1 MGPGK
6 GEATMAISDSS
17 TDNSTQPEK
26 KRRAISGL
34 ALLVASAFFMEFLD
48 GTVIAT
54 ALPDMAKA
62 FGVTAVDL
70 NIGISAYLLTLAV
83 LIPASGWVAERF
95 GARTVFSTALLI
107 FTLSSLICGL
117 TQNVTEFVVMRIIQ
131 GIGGAMM
138 VPVGRLV
145 VLRTTPKDQL
155 ITAIATLTWPAL
167 VAPILGPPIGGFIT
181 TYASWHWIFFL
192 NVPFGLAAIAC
203 SLKMMSNQKP
213 VEKQPFDTQGFFSVG
228 LSMLCLVAGLEVF
241 SQQNENPWYGAGLLV
256 MGLVFLA
263 WAVRH
268 LLRSSA
274 PLVQLRTLRVPSFRV
289 TMRGGFVLRAT
300 ISSAPFMLPLMF
312 QVGFGMDAFHAGSL
326 VLAVFAGNLA
336 MKPAT
341 TPLIRYFGFR
351 KLLLGNGV
359 LCVLSLLVCALL
371 TPDSPRILTLV
382 MLFWGGLSRS
392 MQFTGI
398 SSLAFAE
405 VPAQEMSGA
414 NTLFS
419 TSLQLASGLG
429 VTLGALSIRAGSLL
443 TSWLPENVAHQP
455 GMAFRLGFVVIGV
468 LTAIGLWDITRLA
481 PDAGINVSQKKK

>member
-1 MGPGK
+1 MALSDTPGENVSRS
-6 GEATMAISDSS
+6 GSG
-17 TDNSTQPEK
+17 
-26 KRRAISGL
+26 RISGV
-34 ALLVASAFFMEFLD
+34 ALLVACAFFMEFLD

-62 FGVTAVDL
+62 FGVSAIDL

-83 LIPASGWVAERF
+83 LIPANGWVAERF
-95 GARTVFSTALLI
+95 GARNVFSLALTI
-107 FTLSSLICGL
+107 FTLSSLFCGL
-117 TQNVTEFVVMRIIQ
+117 THNVTEFVLMRIVQ

-155 ITAIATLTWPAL
+155 IKAIATLTWPAL
-167 VAPILGPPIGGFIT
+167 VAPIIGPPLGGFIT

-192 NVPFGLAAIAC
+192 NVPLGIIAIILA
-203 SLKMMSNQKP
+203 LRMMPNDSAHQHR
-213 VEKQPFDTQGFFSVG
+213 PFDVTGFIATG
-228 LSMLCLVAGLEVF
+228 ITMLCLVAGLEML
-241 SQQNENPWYGAGLLV
+241 SQQSASLTGAAVTIALGLAALV
-256 MGLVFLA
+256 
-263 WAVRH
+263 WSIRH
-268 LLRSSA
+268 LSRSKT
-274 PLVQLRTLRVPSFRV
+274 PLISLTSLAVPSFRI
-289 TMRGGFVLRAT
+289 TMRGGFLLRAT

-312 QVGFGMDAFHAGSL
+312 QVGFGMNAFQAGSL

-351 KLLLGNGV
+351 KLLIGNGV
-359 LCVLSLLVCALL
+359 VCVLTLLLCAFL
-371 TPDSPRILTLV
+371 TPTSPHVITLV
-382 MLFWGGLSRS
+382 LLFLGGLSRS

-405 VPAQEMSGA
+405 VPAQEMSSA

-429 VTLGALSIRAGSLL
+429 VTLGALCI
-443 TSWLPENVAHQP
+443 
-455 GMAFRLGFVVIGV
+455 RLGTVLGDEFGYAAVPGVGFKVGFGVIALITLVGV
-468 LTAIGLWDITRLA
+468 WDMVRLEDGAGRSVSAPTGLKNKA
-481 PDAGINVSQKKK
+481 

>member
-1 MGPGK
+1 
-6 GEATMAISDSS
+6 MALSDS
-17 TDNSTQPEK
+17 NSEDTPKQDAGSS
-26 KRRAISGL
+26 RNSGM

-62 FGVTAVDL
+62 FGVSAIDL

-95 GARTVFSTALLI
+95 GARNVFSLALLI
-107 FTLSSLICGL
+107 FTVSSLLCGL
-117 TQNVTEFVVMRIIQ
+117 THTVAQFVLMRILQ

-155 ITAIATLTWPAL
+155 IKAIATLTWPAL
-167 VAPILGPPIGGFIT
+167 VAPIIGPPLGGFIT

-192 NVPFGLAAIAC
+192 NVPLGAIAIT
-203 SLKMMSNQKP
+203 LAWIMMPNKTP
-213 VEKQPFDTQGFFSVG
+213 EEKQPFDVIGFFSLG
-228 LSMLCLVAGLEVF
+228 ITMLCLVAGLEMF
-241 SQQNENPWYGAGLLV
+241 SQENISPVNAVALIVTGLLT
-256 MGLVFLA
+256 LA
-263 WAVRH
+263 WAIRH
-268 LLRSSA
+268 LLRARA
-274 PLVQLRTLRVPSFRV
+274 PLIRLRPLSVPTFRI

-312 QVGFGMDAFHAGSL
+312 QVGFGLDAFHAGSL

-341 TPLIRYFGFR
+341 TPLIRYFGFK

-359 LCVLSLLVCALL
+359 MCVLSLLFCAFL
-371 TPDSPRILTLV
+371 TPESPKMMTLV
-382 MLFWGGLSRS
+382 LLFWGGLSRS

-398 SSLAFAE
+398 SSLAFAD
-405 VPAQEMSGA
+405 VPPQEMSSA

-429 VTLGALSIRAGSLL
+429 VTLGALSIRVGAWL
-443 TSWLPENVAHQP
+443 TEILALPPAP
-455 GMAFRLGFVVIGV
+455 GMAFRLGFVVIA
-468 LTAIGLWDITRLA
+468 LITALALWDIAKLE
-481 PDAGINVSQKKK
+481 PHAGRNVSQKAR

>member
-1 MGPGK
+1 
-6 GEATMAISDSS
+6 MALSDS
-17 TDNSTQPEK
+17 NSQGAGRQNAK
-26 KRRAISGL
+26 SGRISGM

-95 GARTVFSTALLI
+95 GARNVFSCALLI
-107 FTLSSLICGL
+107 FTVASLFCGL
-117 TQNVTEFVVMRIIQ
+117 SQSVTQFVLIRVLQ
-131 GIGGAMM
+131 GVGGAMM
-138 VPVGRLV
+138 VPVGRLA
-145 VLRTTPKDQL
+145 VLRNTPKDQL
-155 ITAIATLTWPAL
+155 IKAIATLTWPAL
-167 VAPILGPPIGGFIT
+167 VAPIIGPPLGGFIT

-192 NVPFGLAAIAC
+192 NIPLGVVAIALTFRLMPNQAAIE
-203 SLKMMSNQKP
+203 KP
-213 VEKQPFDTQGFFSVG
+213 PFDLAGF
-228 LSMLCLVAGLEVF
+228 LSTGITMLSLVAGLEMF
-241 SQQNENPWYGAGLLV
+241 SQERLNPVDAILLMAV
-256 MGLVFLA
+256 GVVALL
-263 WAVRH
+263 WAIRH
-268 LLRSSA
+268 LKRA
-274 PLVQLRTLRVPSFRV
+274 ATPLIRLQPLAVPSFRI

-341 TPLIRYFGFR
+341 TPLIRYFGFK
-351 KLLLGNGV
+351 KLLVGNGV
-359 LCVLSLLVCALL
+359 LCVLSLLFCAFV
-371 TPDSPRILTLV
+371 TPATPHILTLLL
-382 MLFWGGLSRS
+382 LFWGGLSRS

-405 VPAQEMSGA
+405 VPSSEMSSA

-429 VTLGALSIRAGSLL
+429 VTLGALSIRLGGGLTGLL
-443 TSWLPENVAHQP
+443 ALPSGQ
-455 GMAFRLGFVVIGV
+455 GMAFRLGFVIIAMITLV
-468 LTAIGLWDITRLA
+468 GLYDITRLESH
-481 PDAGINVSQKKK
+481 AGRNVSEKSK

>member
-1 MGPGK
+1 
-6 GEATMAISDSS
+6 MALTDSS
-17 TDNSTQPEK
+17 RDETPRQERSGSG
-26 KRRAISGL
+26 RISGL

-62 FGVTAVDL
+62 FGVTAIDL

-83 LIPASGWVAERF
+83 LIPANGWVAERF
-95 GARTVFSTALLI
+95 GARNVFTLALCI
-107 FTLSSLICGL
+107 FTLSSLLCGL
-117 TQNVTEFVVMRIIQ
+117 THNVTEFVLMHILQ

-145 VLRTTPKDQL
+145 VLRTTPKDRL
-155 ITAIATLTWPAL
+155 IKAIATLTWPAL
-167 VAPILGPPIGGFIT
+167 VAPIIGPPLGGFIT

-192 NVPFGLAAIAC
+192 NVPLGLIAIVL
-203 SLKMMSNQKP
+203 SLQMMPNQSAS
-213 VEKQPFDTQGFFSVG
+213 ERRPFDFTGFVATG
-228 LSMLCLVAGLEVF
+228 VTMLCLVAGLEML
-241 SQQNENPWYGAGLLV
+241 SQQNVSLIGAAVTITVGFATLVWSKTPLIGL
-256 MGLVFLA
+256 
-263 WAVRH
+263 
-268 LLRSSA
+268 SS
-274 PLVQLRTLRVPSFRV
+274 LSVPSFRIS
-289 TMRGGFVLRAT
+289 MRGGFILRAT

-312 QVGFGMDAFHAGSL
+312 QVGFGMNAFEAGSM

-351 KLLLGNGV
+351 KLLIGNGV
-359 LCVLSLLVCALL
+359 ACVLTLLLCALL
-371 TPDSPRILTLV
+371 TPDSPHLITLV
-382 MLFWGGLSRS
+382 LLFLGGLSRS

-405 VPAQEMSGA
+405 VPSQEMSSA

-429 VTLGALSIRAGSLL
+429 VTMGALSIRMGSILSEDL
-443 TSWLPENVAHQP
+443 GYATVP
-455 GMAFRLGFVVIGV
+455 GICRHRDYHCARSV
-468 LTAIGLWDITRLA
+468 
-481 PDAGINVSQKKK
+481 

>member
-1 MGPGK
+1 
-6 GEATMAISDSS
+6 MALSGSSSDETQQQDARSS
-17 TDNSTQPEK
+17 G
-26 KRRAISGL
+26 ISGL

-62 FGVTAVDL
+62 FGVSAVDL

-95 GARTVFSTALLI
+95 GARNVFSLALLI
-107 FTLSSLICGL
+107 FTISSVFCGL
-117 TQNVTEFVVMRIIQ
+117 THSVTQFVLMRILQ
-131 GIGGAMM
+131 GVGGAMM

-155 ITAIATLTWPAL
+155 IKAIATLTWPAL
-167 VAPILGPPIGGFIT
+167 VAPILGPPLGGFIT

-192 NVPFGLAAIAC
+192 NLPLGIVAIILAYI
-203 SLKMMSNQKP
+203 MMPNQKP
-213 VEKQPFDTQGFFSVG
+213 IEKPPFDFIGFCSLG
-228 LSMLCLVAGLEVF
+228 ITMLCLVAGLEMF
-241 SQQNENPWYGAGLLV
+241 SQQNLNPALAFALILVGLLT
-256 MGLVFLA
+256 LV
-263 WAVRH
+263 WAIRH
-268 LLRSSA
+268 LKSAAA
-274 PLVQLRTLRVPSFRV
+274 PLIRLKALAVPSFRI

-312 QVGFGMDAFHAGSL
+312 QVGFGLDAFHAGSL

-341 TPLIRYFGFR
+341 TPLIRRFGF
-351 KLLLGNGV
+351 KTLLMGNGV
-359 LCVLSLLVCALL
+359 LCVLSLLFCAFLTPETPKLL
-371 TPDSPRILTLV
+371 TLFL
-382 MLFWGGLSRS
+382 LFWGGLSRS

-405 VPAQEMSGA
+405 VPTEEMSSA

-429 VTLGALSIRAGSLL
+429 VTLGALSIRAGSWL
-443 TSWLPENVAHQP
+443 TESFDLSPTP
-455 GMAFRLGFVVIGV
+455 GMAFRLGFGVIA
-468 LTAIGLWDITRLA
+468 LITAVALWDIARLE
-481 PDAGINVSQKKK
+481 PQAGRNVSHKAK